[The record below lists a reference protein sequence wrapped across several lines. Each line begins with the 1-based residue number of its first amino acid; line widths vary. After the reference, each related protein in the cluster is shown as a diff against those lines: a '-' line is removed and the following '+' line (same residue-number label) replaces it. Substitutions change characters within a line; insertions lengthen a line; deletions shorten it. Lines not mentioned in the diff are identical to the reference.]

1 MENWYLNMKL
11 FNKKSLIKL
20 IIQYTAIISVALLAL
35 FIDKTFFKVDVKKVS
50 HTVSQH
56 EII

>member
-1 MENWYLNMKL
+1 MKL

-20 IIQYTAIISVALLAL
+20 IIQYTAILSVALLAL
-35 FIDKTFFKVDVKKVS
+35 FIDKTFFKVNVKKVS
-50 HTVSQH
+50 HTVSQY